1 MYFYRIL
8 LNSGEFLANLRKFR
22 QFCDFNFQLYLKK
35 KEKKK
40 WVFNSSISKT
50 AQPIL
55 DWLRK
60 TWKYV
65 EKLYFLYLNLYKICM
80 SNRNLCCSTF
90 DYSKILIFKNSFI
103 FRTAWLINSWTNSYD
118 VKVHFKKF
126 CFNLPLKVPG
136 TPTFS
141 LEWKNYKNG
150 ETNFNEIWYT
160 RMCIDCSYISL

>member
-8 LNSGEFLANLRKFR
+8 LNPGEFLANLRKFR

-35 KEKKK
+35 K
-40 WVFNSSISKT
+40 NGSSIAPS
-50 AQPIL
+50 
-55 DWLRK
+55 WLRK

-65 EKLYFLYLNLYKICM
+65 EKLYFLHLNLYKICM
-80 SNRNLCCSTF
+80 SNRNLSCSTF